1 VPPPARAAWPRWEYK
16 ALARTDIEA
25 LGRKGDVTYRL
36 TVGLNQ
42 LGAQGWELVAV
53 ESGTGGG
60 TAQSTSPS
68 TYVFR
73 RSAAGTMI
81 RPPAAG
87 TEGAPGAAPR
97 PVR

>member
-1 VPPPARAAWPRWEYK
+1 VRAAWPRWEYK
-16 ALARTDIEA
+16 AVSRADLEA
-25 LGRKGDVTYRL
+25 LGRKGDLAFRL

-73 RSAAGTMI
+73 RSAAGAMRM
-81 RPPAAG
+81 RPPGIPAQ
-87 TEGAPGAAPR
+87 PGVEVPSVPGR
-97 PVR
+97 